1 MQLSKHDLAQLD
13 AAALAALTPEQLHAL
28 SVKLLADLKLAHARL
43 DRNPRNSSRPPSSMA
58 PWDRAGDDADE
69 PASPAPDDAP
79 ADERDRHAEPDA
91 AAAPAGDEA
100 SAAQP
105 PQGEPA
111 GDTRE
116 QRRPGQRPGAP
127 GHGRLQRL
135 PIDHVIA
142 HHPTHCARCGAALAP
157 GDSGR
162 CVHAHLVIDLRE
174 PDPERPAL
182 EVLQV
187 KHAYYERDCTC
198 GHCTRAEPRHMPGD
212 AALCS
217 NCT

>member
-1 MQLSKHDLAQLD
+1 VQLSKHDLAQLD

-127 GHGRLQRL
+127 AMAACSDCPSITSSRITPR
-135 PIDHVIA
+135 
-142 HHPTHCARCGAALAP
+142 TARAAVRRSRRGIPGAA
-157 GDSGR
+157 
-162 CVHAHLVIDLRE
+162 
-174 PDPERPAL
+174 
-182 EVLQV
+182 
-187 KHAYYERDCTC
+187 CT
-198 GHCTRAEPRHMPGD
+198 PI
-212 AALCS
+212 L
-217 NCT
+217 